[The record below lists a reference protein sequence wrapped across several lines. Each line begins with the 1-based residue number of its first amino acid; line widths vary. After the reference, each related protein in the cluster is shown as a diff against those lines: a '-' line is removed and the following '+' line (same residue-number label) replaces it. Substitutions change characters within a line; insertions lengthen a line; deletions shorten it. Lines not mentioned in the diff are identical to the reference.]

1 MTVETHEVIL
11 SFDRPGDARN
21 PLLSILQQ
29 LLNRPGDKT
38 GRAMT
43 LLSSQ
48 KVLIVDSQQGRAQY
62 VAHLLASAGYRPFV
76 APTSLDAYTLFL
88 QGTFHPF
95 VIILCEEGAANNQF
109 FLTRLS
115 QQFVQRYDW
124 NVPFIRLQVP
134 PSKLFG
140 SRSTGP
146 LAKAQPTFPRPGSPP
161 FNSSPEH
168 ALRSSFSR
176 SNSSSFSSPP
186 EPAPHTMPPRPGSSS
201 AGSSPEQMPHT
212 AFPPLQPRTQGPPR
226 PAGTQTLQHPPGM
239 PVLHSGEQA
248 GRAPLPSSPSFQ
260 RSGSLSQPEAV
271 RHQARSSSVPLKTPK
286 PVRVPTRPPDLP
298 EIRDSVP
305 RGTLSKRRI
314 APLPS
319 ASTMKFTKKQ
329 VEKISLDGLSIGRYQ
344 LQSLIGGN
352 PIGDVYVTYDRLREQ
367 DIALKTLQTNMIPF
381 HLMEGLEEDYNL
393 FQQEMDLLQH
403 VEHPHVSRVM
413 NIGKSYIS
421 GFPFIYKTMPHY
433 AEGSLDKWLNKFNG
447 RVFTPP
453 EVSRVILQVADALQF
468 LHERGVLY
476 QNFKQTNIL
485 IVNETDNMRDL
496 HVVLGDLPFV
506 QDVINL
512 PKTIESYRYFAPEQW
527 EGESFTS
534 SDQYGLAILAY
545 ELLTGR
551 APFQGNS
558 DAIMRRMHLTMHPPA
573 PSSVNRQI
581 YPFID
586 KVILRAL
593 AKRPEDRFES
603 IRSFATALERA
614 SN

>member
-1 MTVETHEVIL
+1 MIVETHEVVF
-11 SFDRPGDARN
+11 SFDQPGDTRN

-29 LLNRPGDKT
+29 LLNRPMEKT
-38 GRAMT
+38 SRAMA

-48 KVLIVDSQQGRAQY
+48 KVLIVDSQQRRAQY
-62 VAHLLASAGYRPFV
+62 VTQLLSTAGYWPFI

-95 VIILCEEGAANNQF
+95 AIILCEEGAANNQF

-124 NVPFIRLQVP
+124 NVPFIRLQG
-134 PSKLFG
+134 PSSNPFG

-146 LAKAQPTFPRPGSPP
+146 LAHSP
-161 FNSSPEH
+161 ST
-168 ALRSSFSR
+168 FSR
-176 SNSSSFSSPP
+176 PTLTLNPSN
-186 EPAPHTMPPRPGSSS
+186 EYIQQDQT
-201 AGSSPEQMPHT
+201 
-212 AFPPLQPRTQGPPR
+212 FPPLQQTPR
-226 PAGTQTLQHPPGM
+226 TQTLQQTPRTQTLQQTPRTQTLQQPPRT
-239 PVLHSGEQA
+239 PSPQSGEQTTFA
-248 GRAPLPSSPSFQ
+248 SFPSSPGFQ
-260 RSGSLSQPEAV
+260 RSGEQTTFAPFPPSPGFQQPATSLPSQPEPALQQM
-271 RHQARSSSVPLKTPK
+271 RPSSAPLRMQVPPPMPKSVPKTPVVRE
-286 PVRVPTRPPDLP
+286 PVAQEPTR
-298 EIRDSVP
+298 
-305 RGTLSKRRI
+305 RRQI

-344 LQSLIGGN
+344 LQSLIAGN
-352 PIGDVYVTYDRLREQ
+352 PIGDVYITYDRLREQ
-367 DIALKTLQTNMIPF
+367 DIVLKTLQTNMIPF

-393 FQQEMDLLQH
+393 FQQEFDLLQH
-403 VEHPHVSRVM
+403 VEHPHISRVM

-421 GFPFIYKTMPHY
+421 GFPFIYKTMPY
-433 AEGSLDKWLNKFNG
+433 YTEGSLSTWLSKFNG
-447 RVFTPP
+447 HLFTPS
-453 EVSRVILQVADALQF
+453 EVARVILQVADALQF
-468 LHERGVLY
+468 LHERGMLY

-485 IVNETDNMRDL
+485 VVNETESMRDL
-496 HVVLGDLPFV
+496 HVVLADLPFV

-527 EGESFTS
+527 EGASFTS

-573 PSSVNRQI
+573 PSSANRQI

-593 AKRPEDRFES
+593 AKRPEERFES
-603 IRSFATALERA
+603 IRAFATALERA

>member
-1 MTVETHEVIL
+1 MTVETHEVVF
-11 SFDRPGDARN
+11 SFDQPGDTRN

-29 LLNRPGDKT
+29 LLNRPVERNS
-38 GRAMT
+38 RAGA
-43 LLSSQ
+43 LLGSQ
-48 KVLIVDSQQGRAQY
+48 KVLIVDSQQERAQY
-62 VAHLLASAGYRPFV
+62 IAHLLSSVGYRPFV

-95 VIILCEEGAANNQF
+95 VIILNEEGAANNQF

-134 PSKLFG
+134 PSHLFG
-140 SRSTGP
+140 PRTTGP
-146 LAKAQPTFPRPGSPP
+146 LANSSRTTLPLSSSGGEQMRRVPPSSPLPQRPRMPVSRPGEQMNRAPFQSSPGFQPSSTFPPSSVFPRPPAPLSPQAEP
-161 FNSSPEH
+161 PIPRPRPSSAP
-168 ALRSSFSR
+168 LRTQPPPPMRSSI
-176 SNSSSFSSPP
+176 
-186 EPAPHTMPPRPGSSS
+186 PATS
-201 AGSSPEQMPHT
+201 ALPDI
-212 AFPPLQPRTQGPPR
+212 QGPVP
-226 PAGTQTLQHPPGM
+226 Q
-239 PVLHSGEQA
+239 V
-248 GRAPLPSSPSFQ
+248 
-260 RSGSLSQPEAV
+260 
-271 RHQARSSSVPLKTPK
+271 ARR
-286 PVRVPTRPPDLP
+286 RV
-298 EIRDSVP
+298 V
-305 RGTLSKRRI
+305 
-314 APLPS
+314 PLPS

-344 LQSLIGGN
+344 LKSIIGGN

-393 FQQEMDLLQH
+393 FQQELDLLQQ
-403 VEHPHVSRVM
+403 VEHPHISRVM

-433 AEGSLDKWLNKFNG
+433 VEGSLGKWLSQFTG
-447 RVFTPP
+447 RIFTPA
-453 EVSRVILQVADALQF
+453 EVARVIWQLADALQF
-468 LHERGVLY
+468 LHERGMLY
-476 QNFKQTNIL
+476 QNFKLTNVL
-485 IVNETDNMRDL
+485 VVNATENMRDL
-496 HVVLGDLPFV
+496 HVVLSDLPFV
-506 QDVINL
+506 RDVINL

-534 SDQYGLAILAY
+534 SDQYGLAIMAY

-558 DAIMRRMHLTMHPPA
+558 DAIMRRMHLTMPAPA

-593 AKRPEDRFES
+593 SKRPEERFES
-603 IRSFATALERA
+603 IAAFATALERA